1 LRFGIIASQKDEEKM
16 LNVLKKL
23 VNDEQGGETIEYAL
37 LMGLIVI
44 GVIGILGTLGVKV
57 VERWQDISDAMLG

>member
-1 LRFGIIASQKDEEKM
+1 M